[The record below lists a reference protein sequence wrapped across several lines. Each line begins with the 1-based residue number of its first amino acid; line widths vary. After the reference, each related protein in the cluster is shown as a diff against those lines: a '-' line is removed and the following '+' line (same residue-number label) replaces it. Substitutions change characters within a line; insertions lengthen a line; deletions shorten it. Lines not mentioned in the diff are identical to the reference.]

1 MFFVSVFLSADSFE
15 ESFARKFVQ
24 RAHIQKTG
32 HLFLVFS
39 ERGNEIAP
47 AIGFGSRN
55 LCHAFRIEAIG
66 LLQGNAKNPDR
77 RLLKKI
83 LEAYKGNGVLEY
95 GNIGVLG
102 FKRSIHHSI
111 LPLFQCLLRWPRRL
125 SAAKHMR
132 LFQQLALPSGTKGH
146 DPASP
151 CLHDCIIVG
160 VWRSQ
165 QDALDPR
172 RLELLNASRAL
183 LRRAG
188 DRKTLQ

>member
-1 MFFVSVFLSADSFE
+1 MSYLFSADSFE
-15 ESFARKFVQ
+15 ECFALKFVQ
-24 RAHIQKTG
+24 QAHIQKTG

-102 FKRSIHHSI
+102 FKRINSSFHPSTIPVFITLAEAFERSEAYEA
-111 LPLFQCLLRWPRRL
+111 F
-125 SAAKHMR
+125 SAACSAVR
-132 LFQQLALPSGTKGH
+132 NKG
-146 DPASP
+146 
-151 CLHDCIIVG
+151 
-160 VWRSQ
+160 
-165 QDALDPR
+165 
-172 RLELLNASRAL
+172 E
-183 LRRAG
+183 
-188 DRKTLQ
+188 